1 MLTNLAKWHAALP
14 DCKISADPRPDGSF
28 VLVVKAADG
37 KELRRVLP
45 NDQKNADHLIRRVRL
60 DMMLAKGQAPTR
72 EVIGTIDVSKLPTY
86 NNSRLYKTKAASLW
100 ERRRVAGKSN
110 NLFGD
115 NAQ

>member
-28 VLVVKAADG
+28 VLVVKSADG

-45 NDQKNADHLIRRVRL
+45 DDQKAADQLIRRVRL
-60 DMMLAKGQAPTR
+60 DLMLAKGQAPTR
-72 EVIGTIDVSKLPTY
+72 EVIGTIDASNLPTY

-100 ERRRVAGKSN
+100 ERRRLTGKTALS
-110 NLFGD
+110 
-115 NAQ
+115 